1 MRILIKAAT
10 EAAMKAEFSQSVQAV
25 GQRHNS
31 PGSPAEPGYPADTG
45 SLHIS
50 RGEVQGNPCCVPL
63 ECSLEA
69 V

>member
-1 MRILIKAAT
+1 MLIKAAT
-10 EAAMKAEFSQSVQAV
+10 EAAMNTEFSQSVQAV
-25 GQRHNS
+25 GQTHTS
-31 PGSPAEPGYPADTG
+31 PGSPVEPGYPADTG

-63 ECSLEA
+63 KCSLEA